1 MKYVVTL
8 VCAVSLA
15 LVFIVPAGATDKPCA
30 RTTFKT
36 KLIKNACAKG
46 GQKAAKTAMKAF
58 VKKNKKTNDKI
69 ENCSSC
75 HSKLGPKYPLKSD
88 GLAIFKAAGGK

>member
-1 MKYVVTL
+1 MKYIVTL

-15 LVFIVPAGATDKPCA
+15 LVFIVPAGAADKPCA

-36 KLIKNACAKG
+36 KLIKAACAKG
-46 GQKAAKTAMKAF
+46 GQKQAKKVMKAF
-58 VKKNKKTNDKI
+58 VAKKKKTNDKI

-75 HSKLGPKYPLKSD
+75 HSKLGPAYPLKSN
-88 GLAIFKAAGGK
+88 GLSLFKAAGGK